1 MFFSQHLAESGGLR
15 SDESRDILRNGGAV
29 IWENIHYPFAV
40 RRIAEHLIYH
50 PNIVPS
56 QANVSR
62 VQSTVQAPLPSDQH
76 NTQTAAYQAPAPYR
90 APPVT
95 SAQIPAMR
103 SAEQKLNEINDLKK
117 KGLITDTEYEQKRKE
132 ILNNM

>member
-1 MFFSQHLAESGGLR
+1 M
-15 SDESRDILRNGGAV
+15 
-29 IWENIHYPFAV
+29 IWENIHDPFAV

-50 PNIVPS
+50 PNVVAS
-56 QANVSR
+56 QANVPR
-62 VQSTVQAPLPSDQH
+62 VQGTIQAPMPSDQH
-76 NTQTAAYQAPAPYR
+76 NTQNAAYQAPEPYQAPLVTP
-90 APPVT
+90 AQTPPT
-95 SAQIPAMR
+95 R